1 MIWGMKTLVTK
12 VTERGQ
18 VSIPASIREQMQ
30 MEPGTNLL
38 WNCGTDR
45 YSCVVTIVRKP
56 SRKGAMAMLG
66 YASTFRKTRTTADWM
81 NELREG
87 ERP

>member
-1 MIWGMKTLVTK
+1 MKTLK
-12 VTERGQ
+12 PNMNAHDQ
-18 VSIPASIREQMQ
+18 ISNA
-30 MEPGTNLL
+30 
-38 WNCGTDR
+38 DH
-45 YSCVVTIVRKP
+45 VRKS